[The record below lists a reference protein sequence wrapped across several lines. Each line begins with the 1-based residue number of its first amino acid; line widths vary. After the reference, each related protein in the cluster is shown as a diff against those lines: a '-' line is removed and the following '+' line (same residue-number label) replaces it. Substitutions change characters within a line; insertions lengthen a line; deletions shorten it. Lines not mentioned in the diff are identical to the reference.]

1 MEYEAKQAVHLS
13 ALDYLELE
21 LELQLLETR
30 PGVKPDALVAELVKS
45 WLATET
51 SRHHSHAQG
60 PEMRGFQWKTVFLP
74 HGTCLRT
81 GYGDAVEFAR
91 VVGNRIVAD
100 DGYSLTP
107 SAFANRRAK
116 GRNAWRFVWVRFPDD
131 NAWIRAD
138 DCRSRCSS
146 FPPKRSKENSWR
158 YKAV

>member
-1 MEYEAKQAVHLS
+1 MEYEAKQAVHLP
-13 ALDYLELE
+13 ALDYLELH
-21 LELQLLETR
+21 LLETR

-51 SRHHSHAQG
+51 SRHHSQAQQG
-60 PEMRGFQWKTVFLP
+60 AEMRGFQWKNVFLP

-91 VVGNRIVAD
+91 VVGNRLVAD
-100 DGYSLTP
+100 DGHSLTP
-107 SAFANRRAK
+107 SAFANRRTK

-131 NAWIRAD
+131 NSWIRAD

-146 FPPKRSKENSWR
+146 FPLKRSKEANRR
-158 YKAV
+158 YNVI